1 MEPEKVRALSNF
13 YREEFQRHLDQLH
26 AAGVAAEQAAM
37 ERMCRRFL
45 EDLDDLVSR
54 SDFKMVAEKLLKSF
68 DTLTGLSR
76 SDPRQSH

>member
-1 MEPEKVRALSNF
+1 LEPEKVRALSNF

-26 AAGVAAEQAAM
+26 ASGAAAEQAAM

-45 EDLDDLVSR
+45 KDLDDLVWR
-54 SDFKMVAEKLLKSF
+54 SDFKTVAENLLKSF

-76 SDPRQSH
+76 IEPPRSH

>member
-1 MEPEKVRALSNF
+1 LEPEKVRALSDF

-26 AAGVAAEQAAM
+26 ACGAIDETAAM

-45 EDLDDLVSR
+45 EDLDDLCWR
-54 SDFKMVAEKLLKSF
+54 ADFKAVAETLLKSF

-76 SDPRQSH
+76 LDPRKGH

>member
-1 MEPEKVRALSNF
+1 LEPEKVRALSNF

-26 AAGVAAEQAAM
+26 ASGAVDEQAAM

-45 EDLDDLVSR
+45 EDLDDLCWR
-54 SDFKMVAEKLLKSF
+54 SDFKTVAEKLLKSF

-76 SDPRQSH
+76 LDPRRSH